1 MLVNFQLFIALN
13 YNRIFRSC
21 LKHDLDRY
29 GWNRQ
34 GCGCDSG
41 GQSGGN
47 CASGEFI
54 SKGINSCLEGNAQW
68 NLEAHVTYI

>member
-1 MLVNFQLFIALN
+1 MLVIVAQSFQLFIAVN
-13 YNRIFRSC
+13 HNRIFRLC

-29 GWNRQ
+29 GWNRH
-34 GCGCDSG
+34 GCGCDGG

-54 SKGINSCLEGNAQW
+54 PMGINSCLKVNS
-68 NLEAHVTYI
+68 